1 MYAYII
7 LPYIKT
13 KNKQRDQTKEGFSF
27 GSLMSSAKNLN
38 FTGKDGVFS
47 QISKGV
53 GQLGDIN
60 SKFSVVAMAQLVK
73 DGRISNKDALNYFCT
88 GFARQLDLT
97 SVSMGFQTVDACIS
111 ALSFGTINATQFMS
125 NIGKY
130 TSFLSR
136 QDDVSN
142 INREQIIIIDSVLSE
157 QVGDRQIE
165 TAERRVE
172 NGQTLNEF
180 LHNMPETI
188 TLNCAFYEGENYSW
202 SDFTDYMN
210 YLIDKKTEVTLQL
223 GDDAYNHLVLTQFS
237 PNRDFPTTARTYD
250 LAFKKLSVGSV
261 STAVIENEYLN
272 KKKQEV
278 EMVDNPIDTQRKEL
292 TEKPVYESELSKL
305 QTAIQETASLEKDV
319 AKLESEG

>member
-13 KNKQRDQTKEGFSF
+13 KNKQRDQAKEGFSV
-27 GSLMSSAKNLN
+27 GSLMTSAKNLN

-53 GQLGDIN
+53 GQLNDIN
-60 SKFSVVAMAQLVK
+60 SKFSVIAMAQLAK
-73 DGRISNKDALNYFCT
+73 NGNISNRDAINYFCT
-88 GFARQLDLT
+88 GFSNQLGLT
-97 SVSMGFQTVDACIS
+97 AVSMGYQTVDACVE
-111 ALSFGTINATQFMS
+111 ALKNGTINGTQFLS

-130 TSFLSR
+130 TALLSR
-136 QDDVSN
+136 QEDISN

-188 TLNCAFYEGENYSW
+188 TLNCAFYEGENYTW
-202 SDFTDYMN
+202 SDFKAYMD
-210 YLIDKKTEVTLQL
+210 YLIEKKTEVKLQL
-223 GDDAYNHLVLTQFS
+223 GDDCYEHLVLTQFT

-250 LAFKKLSVGSV
+250 LGFKKLTVGSV
-261 STAVIENEYLN
+261 KTTIIENEYLD
-272 KKKQEV
+272 KKENQV
-278 EMVDNPIDTQRKEL
+278 NIVDNPVDEKRKDITEDTKYWSVKIVKTLKEA
-292 TEKPVYESELSKL
+292 YSN
-305 QTAIQETASLEKDV
+305 LED
-319 AKLESEG
+319 